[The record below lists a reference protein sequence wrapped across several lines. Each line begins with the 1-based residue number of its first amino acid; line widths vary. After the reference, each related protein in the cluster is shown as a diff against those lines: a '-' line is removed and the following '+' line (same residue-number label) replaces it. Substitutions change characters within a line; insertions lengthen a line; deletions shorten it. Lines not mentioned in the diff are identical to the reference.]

1 MGVSKN
7 QPEKLAAFEG
17 RYATRS
23 HAPLSLFGWVNEED
37 ENMHFSVEIPWMLSW
52 MVHGDPKGVVTGL
65 EEFPRE
71 DRPPVNIVF
80 QTYHAMVAIG
90 MGLIG
95 LSVLGIFLWWR
106 GTLWHSRWMLRLMV
120 IAVLGPQFANQLG
133 WMSAEIGRQ
142 PWVVYRL
149 MRTSEG
155 LSQSLQGAHVLTSLV
170 LFSFVYILLFVVFV
184 FLLDQKIK
192 HGPTM
197 EDDAGTGHHR
207 A

>member
-1 MGVSKN
+1 
-7 QPEKLAAFEG
+7 
-17 RYATRS
+17 
-23 HAPLSLFGWVNEED
+23 
-37 ENMHFSVEIPWMLSW
+37 
-52 MVHGDPKGVVTGL
+52 VVTGL
-65 EEFPRE
+65 EEFPVE

-95 LSVLGIFLWWR
+95 LSVLGLFLWWR
-106 GTLWHSRWMLRLMV
+106 GRLWQTGWMLRLMV
-120 IAVLGPQFANQLG
+120 IAVLGPQLANQLG

-155 LSQSLQGAHVLTSLV
+155 LSQSLQSEHV
-170 LFSFVYILLFVVFV
+170 LFSLILFTFVYLLLFAVFV

-192 HGPTM
+192 HGPLM
-197 EDDAGTGHHR
+197 EDEPEASLQR